1 MPTRNPETGNRS
13 AVCFLAGYIVAA
25 PEAGNQSQAGCNIR
39 KPYNCASTSG
49 DERIFCRRLSPWA
62 DPISNGLPWQ
72 QLLFQRA
79 FPTPA
84 LPNKSGK
91 VHKRHKRERQKA
103 QKIVFF
109 VFLIVLFVV
118 LPLLLGTAPYSMTCV
133 RSVLTLPKRRR
144 ERHLISE

>member
-49 DERIFCRRLSPWA
+49 DERIFCRRPAPWA
-62 DPISNGLPWQ
+62 DPISRGLPS
-72 QLLFQRA
+72 A
-79 FPTPA
+79 TTSIPTC
-84 LPNKSGK
+84 
-91 VHKRHKRERQKA
+91 
-103 QKIVFF
+103 I
-109 VFLIVLFVV
+109 
-118 LPLLLGTAPYSMTCV
+118 PYSMTCV

-144 ERHLISE
+144 ERHLISEGVCQFVGCHIICRGRGRGIDRFHTPFPVLLRRARESRSCEGARAL